1 MGPHPDQQ
9 VNMIWH
15 AVNPEHFVL
24 IALYSAG
31 DEFVQ
36 FLFPG
41 GVDAGVP
48 VPGGEYK
55 LIMDLGVGVSH
66 NDKV

>member
-9 VNMIWH
+9 VNLIWH
-15 AVNPEHFVL
+15 AVNLEHFVL

-41 GVDAGVP
+41 VVNKGVAIS
-48 VPGGEYK
+48 GGEYK
-55 LIMDLGVGVSH
+55 LIMYLGVGVSH